1 MTCAATR
8 GVTDALGQIPFLF
21 EKPGLGLE
29 ETREVLK
36 YNWANN
42 GSALNKKTSW
52 KTSTF
57 VGLTLISAISRN
69 FEAVLR

>member
-8 GVTDALGQIPFLF
+8 GVTSALGQIAFLF

-29 ETREVLK
+29 ETLEVLK

-42 GSALNKKTSW
+42 GSALNKMEDSKFCW
-52 KTSTF
+52 IDIDL
-57 VGLTLISAISRN
+57 GN
-69 FEAVLR
+69 FEEF